1 MQIPTSQVDFYGRFL
16 LIAAKGIVPF
26 IRLEG
31 TVAVIQLGHAGR
43 KASERRPW
51 NGETHIDDT
60 HIAEGDDP
68 PWPTLGMSAIPYAEG
83 WHIPEEMTRADIG
96 VKYALGMPQREL
108 LTFYEVLSYAAQG
121 FCSISSIFR
130 SPIFNEMITAA
141 VLKIAYGFVLKWR
154 ILFVWSGPKS
164 ARSSFEFPR
173 RTGSMGDGR
182 SKSQSNL
189 RDF

>member
-1 MQIPTSQVDFYGRFL
+1 MQIPTCQVDFYGRFL

-60 HIAEGDDP
+60 HIAEGDDA

-83 WHIPEEMTRADIG
+83 WHILEEMTRADIEG
-96 VKYALGMPQREL
+96 VKYAFWHAATRAAS
-108 LTFYEVLSYAAQG
+108 TCFEVIEVHAVQG
-121 FCSISSIFR
+121 FLLYQFYF
-130 SPIFNEMITAA
+130 PIANNRRDC
-141 VLKIAYGFVLKWR
+141 YGV
-154 ILFVWSGPKS
+154 
-164 ARSSFEFPR
+164 SFENRVRLCLEVADSIRLAWPEE
-173 RTGSMGDGR
+173 RTH
-182 SKSQSNL
+182 
-189 RDF
+189 F

>member
-1 MQIPTSQVDFYGRFL
+1 MTSANQATNTISITNANPFVPVDFYGRFL

-60 HIAEGDDP
+60 HIAGGDDA

-83 WHIPEEMTRADIG
+83 WHIPEEMTRADIKG
-96 VKYALGMPQREL
+96 VKYALGMPQR
-108 LTFYEVLSYAAQG
+108 
-121 FCSISSIFR
+121 
-130 SPIFNEMITAA
+130 
-141 VLKIAYGFVLKWR
+141 
-154 ILFVWSGPKS
+154 GP
-164 ARSSFEFPR
+164 
-173 RTGSMGDGR
+173 
-182 SKSQSNL
+182 L
-189 RDF
+189 